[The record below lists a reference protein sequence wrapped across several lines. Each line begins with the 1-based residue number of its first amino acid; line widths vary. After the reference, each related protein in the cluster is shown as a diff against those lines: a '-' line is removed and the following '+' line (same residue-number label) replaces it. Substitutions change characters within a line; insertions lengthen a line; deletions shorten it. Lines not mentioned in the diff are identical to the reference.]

1 MDTAEIRRRF
11 VAHFEQAAHT
21 PVPSAS
27 LLLDD
32 PNLLFVNAGM
42 VPFKPY
48 FLGQEAAPYERA
60 VSVQKCVRTPD
71 IEDVGKTTRHGTF
84 FEMCGNFSF
93 GDYFKERAIEL
104 AWDLVTKPQADG
116 GWGLEESRLWPSILA
131 GDDEALSL
139 WMKVTGLPT
148 ERIVKLGPKENYW
161 SMGVPGPGG
170 PCSEILYD
178 RGPEHGPEGEF
189 ETTTRVSMP
198 EKLEDRY
205 LEIWNLVFMQD
216 ELSAVRSKDDFDIVG
231 PLPKKNIDTGMG
243 LERVAYLLQGV
254 DNMYEIDVMYPV
266 IEKAEEL
273 TSRTYGVNH
282 EDDVRFR
289 VVSDH
294 VRSSMMLIADG
305 VTPGNEGR
313 GYVLRRLLRRAVR
326 SVRLLGYEDRVL
338 PELLPVSRD
347 KMAETYGELHR
358 DWERISQIAYAEEDA
373 FRQTLRAGTQMF
385 DLATN
390 EVKQSG
396 GDTLSG
402 ERAFAL
408 HDTYGF
414 PIDLTLEMA
423 SEQGLVVDEVG
434 FRELMDQQR
443 QRAKADARAKKGAH
457 VDATAYR
464 QVADSLGGPVEF
476 TGYREVVSEGS
487 VRGLVS
493 SGAVVDSA
501 REGDEVELVLDRTPF
516 YAEGGGQLADQ
527 GVIELDNGARLE
539 VRDVQS
545 PVTGLVVH
553 RVKVLSGEVTPGAG
567 AHSVVDVERR
577 KSISRAHTA
586 THMVHK
592 AFREALG
599 ETATQAGSE
608 NAPGRFRF
616 DFSAVGA
623 VPASVMADVE
633 AKVNDLVLADLSVH
647 AETMTQDEA
656 VRSGA
661 MALFGEKYGDRVRVI
676 SVGDW
681 ARELCGGTHAG
692 RSGQLGVIKLL
703 GESSIGSGVRR
714 VEALV
719 GADAYRFLAR
729 EHVLVAQLSEA
740 LKARP
745 EELPERVSDM
755 VERLRAAEKELERA
769 RVSQLVAGGSELAAD
784 AVDVNGVKLIALKVD
799 GANAGDIRT
808 LAMDLRGR
816 LASEQ
821 PGAAVVIGVAD
832 GKVSVVAATN
842 EAARDRGVR
851 ANELVGAVTP
861 LLDGRGGGKDDLAQ
875 GGGTDATRIDE
886 ALAAANAA
894 VALAAGALRDASSL
908 GSSGQA

>member
-11 VAHFEQAAHT
+11 VAHFERAAHT

-48 FLGQEAAPYERA
+48 FLGQETAPYDRA

-93 GDYFKERAIEL
+93 GDYFKEGAIEL
-104 AWDLVTKPQADG
+104 AWDLVTRSQADG
-116 GWGLEESRLWPSILA
+116 GWGMEESRLWPSILH
-131 GDDEALSL
+131 GDDEALHL
-139 WMKVTGLPT
+139 WMKITGLPS

-178 RGPEHGPEGEF
+178 RGPEHGPDGEF
-189 ETTTRVSMP
+189 ETTDRIEMP
-198 EKLEDRY
+198 TKLEDRY

-216 ELSAVRSKDDFDIVG
+216 ELSAVRSKEDFDIVG
-231 PLPKKNIDTGMG
+231 PLPRKNIDTGMG

-266 IEKAEEL
+266 IERAAEL
-273 TSRTYGVNH
+273 TGRRYGGPGGH
-282 EDDVRFR
+282 EDDVRMR
-289 VVSDH
+289 VVADH
-294 VRSSMMLIADG
+294 VRSSLMLIADG

-326 SVRLLGYEDRVL
+326 SMRLLGTEDRVL
-338 PELLPVSRD
+338 PELLPISRD
-347 KMAETYGELHR
+347 KMGETYTQVHH

-373 FRQTLRAGTQMF
+373 FRQTLRAGTTIF
-385 DLATN
+385 DQAAAD
-390 EVKQSG
+390 VKSSG
-396 GDTLSG
+396 ETVLSG

-423 SEQGLVVDEVG
+423 QEQGLVVDEVG
-434 FRELMDQQR
+434 FRELMGQQR
-443 QRAKADARAKKGAH
+443 DRAKADARAKKGAH

-464 QVADSLGGPVEF
+464 RIADSLGAPVDF

-487 VRGLVS
+487 VRGLVAA
-493 SGAVVDSA
+493 GGVVESA

-545 PVTGLVVH
+545 PIRGLVVH
-553 RVKVLSGEVTPGAG
+553 RVKVLSGEVTPGAA
-567 AHSVVDVERR
+567 AHSAVDVERR
-577 KSISRAHTA
+577 RSISRAHTA

-616 DFSAVGA
+616 DFSASGA
-623 VPASVMADVE
+623 VPATVMSDVE
-633 AKVNDLVLADLSVH
+633 ARVNDVILDDLSVH
-647 AETMTQDEA
+647 AETMSQAEA
-656 VRSGA
+656 VKSGA
-661 MALFGEKYGDRVRVI
+661 MALFGEKYGDQVRVI

-740 LKARP
+740 LKTRP
-745 EELPERVSDM
+745 EDLPERVNDI
-755 VERLRAAEKELERA
+755 VERLRAAEKEIEKVRLG
-769 RVSQLVAGGSELAAD
+769 QLLAGGAALADD
-784 AVDVNGVKLIALKVD
+784 AVDVGGVRLVAHRVD
-799 GANAGDIRT
+799 GAGGADVRNLALDI
-808 LAMDLRGR
+808 RGR
-816 LASEQ
+816 LPQEQ
-821 PGAAVVIGVAD
+821 AGAVLIVGVAD
-832 GKVSVVAATN
+832 GKVAVVAAVN
-842 EAARDRGVR
+842 DAGRARGVS
-851 ANELVGAVTP
+851 ANDLVGAVGP
-861 LLDGRGGGKDDLAQ
+861 LVGGRGGGKDDVAQ
-875 GGGTDATRIDE
+875 GGGTDASRIDE
-886 ALAAANAA
+886 ALAAARAT
-894 VALAAGALRDASSL
+894 VARATQG
-908 GSSGQA
+908 